1 MELRITTGSAK
12 NKKLAAP
19 ELPGFRAVQEIA
31 KSSLFSIIG
40 DRVEG
45 AVCLDLFAGSG
56 NLGIEALSRGAA
68 WCDFVDGNKESAEA
82 LKINIDNCGFFDK
95 SSVSLK
101 NAVKYVA
108 ATNKKYDLIFMDPFY
123 NDLSQK
129 HLLNLLKD
137 RLKETGQLFYFY
149 PPEHTPEIRLMVE
162 TSGLVINDFR
172 EFGGSVFAVISA
184 LAKNPIK

>member
-12 NKKLAAP
+12 NKKLVAP

-40 DRVEG
+40 DKVEG

-68 WCDFVDGNKESAEA
+68 WCDFVDGNKESVEA
-82 LKINIDNCGFFDK
+82 IKKNVENCGFFDK

-101 NAVKYVA
+101 NAVKYAA
-108 ATNKKYDLIFMDPFY
+108 ATDKKYDLIFMDPFY
-123 NDLSQK
+123 NDLNQK
-129 HLLNLLKD
+129 HLLGLLAE
-137 RLKETGQLFYFY
+137 RIKENGILVYFHS
-149 PPEHTPEIRLMVE
+149 PECTTEVNDMVQK
-162 TSGLVINDFR
+162 SGLVITDSR
-172 EFGGSVFAVISA
+172 EFGGSVFAVITR
-184 LAKNPIK
+184 LDK